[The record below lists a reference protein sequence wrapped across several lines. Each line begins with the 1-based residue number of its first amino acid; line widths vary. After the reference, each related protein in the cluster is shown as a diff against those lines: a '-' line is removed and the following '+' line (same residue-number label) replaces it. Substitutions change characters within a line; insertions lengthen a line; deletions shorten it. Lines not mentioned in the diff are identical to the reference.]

1 MKISFVSLL
10 GPITIF
16 EEGGKIISLLFSYS
30 EHSDS
35 SPLLEKAKEE
45 IEEYF
50 QGKRKTFDLPLDA
63 KGTEYQKRVWKELL
77 DIRYGET
84 LSYGEIGDRIG
95 TKAYRAIG
103 NACGKNPIPILIPCH
118 RVVGKDN
125 IGGFSL
131 GLDLKRKLL
140 DIERS

>member
-1 MKISFVSLL
+1 MKKSFVSLL

-16 EEGGKIISLLFSYS
+16 EEGGKIVSLLFSYS

-63 KGTEYQKRVWKELL
+63 KGTEFQKRVWKELL

-140 DIERS
+140 DMERS

>member
-16 EEGGKIISLLFSYS
+16 EEGGKIVSLLFSYS

-63 KGTEYQKRVWKELL
+63 KGTEFQKRVWKELL

-140 DIERS
+140 DRERS

>member
-50 QGKRKTFDLPLDA
+50 QGKRKIFDLPLDA
-63 KGTEYQKRVWKELL
+63 KGTEFQKRVWKELL

>member
-1 MKISFVSLL
+1 MKISFVFLL

-16 EEGGKIISLLFSYS
+16 EEGGKIVSLLFSYS

-50 QGKRKTFDLPLDA
+50 QRKRKTFDLPLDA
-63 KGTEYQKRVWKELL
+63 KGTEFQKRVWKELL

>member
-63 KGTEYQKRVWKELL
+63 KGTEFQKRVWKELL

-125 IGGFSL
+125 IGGFAL

>member
-16 EEGGKIISLLFSYS
+16 EEGGKIVSLLFSYS

-63 KGTEYQKRVWKELL
+63 KGTEFQKRVWKELL

-95 TKAYRAIG
+95 TKAYMAIG

>member
-16 EEGGKIISLLFSYS
+16 EDGGKIISLLFSYS

-63 KGTEYQKRVWKELL
+63 KGTEFQKRVWKELL

>member
-1 MKISFVSLL
+1 MKKSFVSLL

-30 EHSDS
+30 EYSDS

-50 QGKRKTFDLPLDA
+50 QRKRKTFDLPLDA
-63 KGTEYQKRVWKELL
+63 KGTEFQKRVWKELL

>member
-63 KGTEYQKRVWKELL
+63 KGTEFQKRVWKELL

-140 DIERS
+140 DIETS

>member
-1 MKISFVSLL
+1 MKVSFVSLL

-63 KGTEYQKRVWKELL
+63 KGTEFQKRVWKELL

-140 DIERS
+140 DMERS

>member
-63 KGTEYQKRVWKELL
+63 KGTEFQKRVWKELL

-140 DIERS
+140 DMERS

>member
-16 EEGGKIISLLFSYS
+16 EEGGKIVSLLFSYS

-63 KGTEYQKRVWKELL
+63 KGTEFQKRVWKELL

-140 DIERS
+140 NIERS

>member
-63 KGTEYQKRVWKELL
+63 KGTEFQKRVWKELL

-84 LSYGEIGDRIG
+84 LSYGEIGDKIG

>member
-1 MKISFVSLL
+1 MKKSFVSLL

-63 KGTEYQKRVWKELL
+63 KGTEFQKRVWKELL

-131 GLDLKRKLL
+131 GLNLKRKLL

>member
-10 GPITIF
+10 GSITIF

-45 IEEYF
+45 IVEYF

-63 KGTEYQKRVWKELL
+63 KGTEFQKRVWKELL

>member
-1 MKISFVSLL
+1 MNKSFVSLL

-63 KGTEYQKRVWKELL
+63 KGTEFQKRVWKELL

>member
-16 EEGGKIISLLFSYS
+16 EEGGKIVSLLFSYS

-63 KGTEYQKRVWKELL
+63 KGTEFQKKVWKELL

>member
-10 GPITIF
+10 GSITIF

-63 KGTEYQKRVWKELL
+63 KGTEFQKRVWKELL

>member
-16 EEGGKIISLLFSYS
+16 EEGGKIVSLLFSYS

-63 KGTEYQKRVWKELL
+63 KGTEFQKRVWKELL

-140 DIERS
+140 DMERS

>member
-16 EEGGKIISLLFSYS
+16 EEGGKIVSLLFSYS

-63 KGTEYQKRVWKELL
+63 KGTEFQKRVWKELL

-131 GLDLKRKLL
+131 DLDLKRKLL

>member
-63 KGTEYQKRVWKELL
+63 KGTEFQKRVWKELL

-84 LSYGEIGDRIG
+84 VSYGEIGDRIG

-140 DIERS
+140 DMERS

>member
-1 MKISFVSLL
+1 MKKSFVSLL

-16 EEGGKIISLLFSYS
+16 EEGGKIASLLFSYS

-63 KGTEYQKRVWKELL
+63 KGTEFQKRVWKELL

>member
-30 EHSDS
+30 EYSDS

-50 QGKRKTFDLPLDA
+50 QGMRKTFDLPLDA
-63 KGTEYQKRVWKELL
+63 KGTEFQKRVWIKQYITYSWTRISIPGKQLL
-77 DIRYGET
+77 R
-84 LSYGEIGDRIG
+84 LQ
-95 TKAYRAIG
+95 
-103 NACGKNPIPILIPCH
+103 
-118 RVVGKDN
+118 
-125 IGGFSL
+125 
-131 GLDLKRKLL
+131 LKTWT
-140 DIERS
+140 

>member
-16 EEGGKIISLLFSYS
+16 EEGGKIVSLLFSYS
-30 EHSDS
+30 EYSDS

-63 KGTEYQKRVWKELL
+63 KGTEFQKRVWKELL
-77 DIRYGET
+77 DIRYAET

-140 DIERS
+140 DMERS

>member
-1 MKISFVSLL
+1 MKKSFVSLL

-16 EEGGKIISLLFSYS
+16 EEGGKIVSLLFSYS

-63 KGTEYQKRVWKELL
+63 KGTEFQKRVWKELL

>member
-16 EEGGKIISLLFSYS
+16 EEGGKIVSLLFSYS

-63 KGTEYQKRVWKELL
+63 KGTEFQKRVWKELL

-84 LSYGEIGDRIG
+84 LSYGEIGYRIG

>member
-50 QGKRKTFDLPLDA
+50 QGKRKTFDLPLNA
-63 KGTEYQKRVWKELL
+63 KGTEFQKRVWKELL

-140 DIERS
+140 DMERS

>member
-1 MKISFVSLL
+1 MKKSFVSLL

-30 EHSDS
+30 EYSDS

-63 KGTEYQKRVWKELL
+63 KGTEFQKRVWKELL

>member
-1 MKISFVSLL
+1 MKISFVSHF
-10 GPITIF
+10 GPITII

-30 EHSDS
+30 EYSDS

-63 KGTEYQKRVWKELL
+63 KGTEFQKRVWKELL

-140 DIERS
+140 DMERS

>member
-16 EEGGKIISLLFSYS
+16 EEGGRIISLLFSYS

-63 KGTEYQKRVWKELL
+63 KGTEFQKRVWKELL

>member
-63 KGTEYQKRVWKELL
+63 KGTEFQKRVWKELL

-131 GLDLKRKLL
+131 GLYLKRKLL

>member
-16 EEGGKIISLLFSYS
+16 EEGGKIVSLLFSYS

-50 QGKRKTFDLPLDA
+50 QRKRKTFDLPLDA
-63 KGTEYQKRVWKELL
+63 KGTEFQKRVWKELL

-140 DIERS
+140 DMERS

>member
-10 GPITIF
+10 GSITIF
-16 EEGGKIISLLFSYS
+16 EEGGKIVSLLFSYS

-63 KGTEYQKRVWKELL
+63 KGTEFQKRVWKELL

>member
-35 SPLLEKAKEE
+35 SPLLEKAKKE

-63 KGTEYQKRVWKELL
+63 KGTEFQKRVWKELL

>member
-1 MKISFVSLL
+1 MKISFVSLFS
-10 GPITIF
+10 PITIF
-16 EEGGKIISLLFSYS
+16 EEGGKIVSLLFSYS

-63 KGTEYQKRVWKELL
+63 KGTEFQKRVWKELL

>member
-63 KGTEYQKRVWKELL
+63 KGTEFQKRVWKELL

-140 DIERS
+140 NIERS

>member
-1 MKISFVSLL
+1 MKISFVSLF

-30 EHSDS
+30 EYSDS

-63 KGTEYQKRVWKELL
+63 KGTEFQKRVWKELL

>member
-16 EEGGKIISLLFSYS
+16 EEGGKIVSLLFSYS

-63 KGTEYQKRVWKELL
+63 KGTEFQKRVWKELL
-77 DIRYGET
+77 DIRYGES

-131 GLDLKRKLL
+131 DLDLKRKLL

>member
-1 MKISFVSLL
+1 MKVSFVSLL

-63 KGTEYQKRVWKELL
+63 KGTEFQKRVWKELL